1 MRMQQQ
7 QQSKLP
13 LGQNCNWIGRAID
26 RSLAN
31 LSTLLMLDMRRRIAH
46 THTDTHRQSLMT
58 AAAAAVAAAAAELQ
72 LQLQLQ
78 RSALKTQAAKVFFL
92 CCSSA
97 AYVTLPGPITAP
109 TPPHCAPPPL
119 CTSLA
124 PARTEVIVGNSEFF
138 VAGFVAAAS
147 HISPTCGCIH
157 YAISHSYSISYMP
170 TPSPSP
176 SLWHLAI
183 QNAGGNYEC
192 SFFAAFDLA
201 AFRSVKQSAK
211 YAEYI
216 QKMRS
221 NNNSNATQCGNC
233 CSHTH
238 THTHPHTFQVAAI
251 FLERDKPLRKTL
263 LLYDLQSFAI
273 FHIRYTHHALCLFK
287 CQLNYR

>member
-1 MRMQQQ
+1 MH
-7 QQSKLP
+7 SKLKQLRYFFCVQLCGICHTARP
-13 LGQNCNWIGRAID
+13 DNCPYPSPSRFP
-26 RSLAN
+26 S
-31 LSTLLMLDMRRRIAH
+31 
-46 THTDTHRQSLMT
+46 
-58 AAAAAVAAAAAELQ
+58 
-72 LQLQLQ
+72 
-78 RSALKTQAAKVFFL
+78 
-92 CCSSA
+92 
-97 AYVTLPGPITAP
+97 
-109 TPPHCAPPPL
+109 PL

-124 PARTEVIVGNSEFF
+124 PSRTEVIVGNSEIF

-147 HISPTCGCIH
+147 HISPTRGCIH

-170 TPSPSP
+170 TPSPHRLPSP

-221 NNNSNATQCGNC
+221 NNNNSNNATQCGNC

-238 THTHPHTFQVAAI
+238 THTHPHTFQVAAT
-251 FLERDKPLRKTL
+251 FLERDKPLRKTH

-273 FHIRYTHHALCLFK
+273 FHIRYTRIHHALCLLK

>member
-1 MRMQQQ
+1 MRQAR
-7 QQSKLP
+7 SGGFNAHAAAAEKLP

-46 THTDTHRQSLMT
+46 THRHRQSLMT
-58 AAAAAVAAAAAELQ
+58 AAVAAVAAAAAELQ

-78 RSALKTQAAKVFFL
+78 RSALKTQAALVFFL

-109 TPPHCAPPPL
+109 APLPLPLPLPLSLPLPL
-119 CTSLA
+119 CTSLS
-124 PARTEVIVGNSEFF
+124 PSRTEVIVGNSEFF

-147 HISPTCGCIH
+147 HISPTRGCIH

-221 NNNSNATQCGNC
+221 NNNNSNNATQCGNC

-238 THTHPHTFQVAAI
+238 THPYTY
-251 FLERDKPLRKTL
+251 K
-263 LLYDLQSFAI
+263 LQLPS
-273 FHIRYTHHALCLFK
+273 
-287 CQLNYR
+287 